1 VSLVLESPRPSASA
15 DMRERGSS
23 GLLGGGEPLSSAN
36 RELRPPWQRT
46 VVKWWPLALA
56 LVALGVY
63 VAVGYYLLYSVHYA
77 IGDALVRAGD
87 ARAVLFSRDPHL
99 AAWGFVWFPG
109 PVVLELPFMLVASP
123 LDHAAFA
130 GPLTTAACGAATV
143 LVLVRLFRRLGL
155 SEPVVGGL
163 TLTYC
168 LNPVV
173 IFYCANGMSEA
184 SFYLAASVFLLGIV
198 QWYSDGGPRSLIVMS
213 LGLGAT
219 MAIREEA
226 VFLVPL
232 VGVLVGLGERG
243 WARKAKLA
251 TLVALPGLFV
261 FALWTFANWLIMG
274 NPLFWFESGSGLPP
288 ADAPWLPK
296 HASLASASGYSLGY
310 LWGFVPALFLVVPLL
325 VLVVRTRRCRWE
337 LTAILGA
344 TAVIPGL
351 VTLLV
356 ASRQTWGDPR
366 YYATTTIYAT
376 VLLAYAAREV
386 VRRPRLSRFTK
397 RALCVALV
405 GLGALDAV
413 SATYSDSNPKRT
425 LVEQESIAFR
435 AVLGLPSPGAG
446 SQQFSLP
453 AWQRF
458 DNYID
463 PRLARGQL
471 IMVDTGVGFEGPL
484 LSRYPSHWVIPSDRD
499 FQSLAENFSGQFQWL
514 LDTPTSKPDAQTP
527 EISQALA
534 STNGGHWKAAKNF
547 GTVIGQ
553 LYRWVPA
560 SSSSTGSHS

>member
-1 VSLVLESPRPSASA
+1 VL
-15 DMRERGSS
+15 
-23 GLLGGGEPLSSAN
+23 
-36 RELRPPWQRT
+36 
-46 VVKWWPLALA
+46 
-56 LVALGVY
+56 
-63 VAVGYYLLYSVHYA
+63 
-77 IGDALVRAGD
+77 AG
-87 ARAVLFSRDPHL
+87 A
-99 AAWGFVWFPG
+99 
-109 PVVLELPFMLVASP
+109 
-123 LDHAAFA
+123 
-130 GPLTTAACGAATV
+130 LTTAACGAANV
-143 LVLVRLFRRLGL
+143 VVLVRLFRRLGL
-155 SEPVVGGL
+155 SEPVVAGL

-198 QWYSDGGPRSLIVMS
+198 QWYKEGGPRSLILMS
-213 LGLGAT
+213 MGLGAT

-288 ADAPWLPK
+288 NDAPWLPK
-296 HASLASASGYSLGY
+296 HASLASATGYSLGF
-310 LWGFVPALFLVVPLL
+310 LWGFVPALFIVVPLL
-325 VLVVRTRRCRWE
+325 ILVVRTRRGRWE

-413 SATYSDSNPKRT
+413 SGTYSDSNPRRT

-435 AVLGLPSPGAG
+435 AALGLPSPGVG

-463 PRLARGQL
+463 PHLSRGQL
-471 IMVDTGVGFEGPL
+471 IMIDTGVAFEGPL
-484 LSRYPSHWVIPSDRD
+484 LSRDPGHWVIPSDRD
-499 FQSLAENFSGQFQWL
+499 FQSLAENFSGQFQWCWTRLRQNLTPKPQRYPKL
-514 LDTPTSKPDAQTP
+514 LPPRMAAIGRRPRTSAPSSVSCTAGCRLVRRQPVLTRRALLVVRLTRFGARPRYRMRAAIQTSAESAP
-527 EISQALA
+527 P
-534 STNGGHWKAAKNF
+534 N
-547 GTVIGQ
+547 
-553 LYRWVPA
+553 RP
-560 SSSSTGSHS
+560 SSTLSKSGDTTAISATMTVKPATQLVSRARKEPAAVRA

>member
-1 VSLVLESPRPSASA
+1 MSLVLDRPRPGASA
-15 DMRERGSS
+15 DMRAGGSS
-23 GLLGGGEPLSSAN
+23 GLLRGGEPLPLSSQ
-36 RELRPPWQRT
+36 ELRPPWQGT
-46 VVKWWPLALA
+46 VVTWWPWALA

-63 VAVGYYLLYSVHYA
+63 VALGYYLLYSVHYA
-77 IGDALVRAGD
+77 IGDALVRSGD
-87 ARAVLFSRDPHL
+87 ARAVLYSRDPHL

-109 PVVLELPFMLVASP
+109 PVVLELPVMLIASP
-123 LDHAAFA
+123 LNHAALA
-130 GPLTTAACGAATV
+130 GPLTTAACGAANV

-155 SEPVVGGL
+155 SEPVVAGL

-184 SFYLAASVFLLGIV
+184 SFYLAASVFLLGIA
-198 QWYSDGGPRSLIVMS
+198 QWFKEGGSRSLIVMS

-232 VGVLVGLGERG
+232 VAVLVGLGEIG

-261 FALWTFANWLIMG
+261 FALWSFANWLIMG

-296 HASLASASGYSLGY
+296 HASLASATGYSLGY
-310 LWGFVPALFLVVPLL
+310 LWGFVPALFIVVPLL
-325 VLVVRTRRCRWE
+325 ILVVRTRRRRWE

-386 VRRPRLSRFTK
+386 VRRPGLSRFTK

-413 SATYSDSNPKRT
+413 SGTYSDSNPKRT

-435 AVLGLPSPGAG
+435 AVLGLPSPGVG

-458 DNYID
+458 DSYID
-463 PRLARGQL
+463 PRLSRGQL
-471 IMVDTGVGFEGPL
+471 IMIDTGVAFEGPL
-484 LSRYPSHWVIPSDRD
+484 LSRDPSHWVIPSDRD

-514 LDTPTSKPDAQTP
+514 LDTPSSKPDAQTP

-534 STNGGHWKAAKNF
+534 STNGGHWKAAKDF
-547 GTVIGQ
+547 GSVIGQ
-553 LYRWVPA
+553 LYRWVPV